1 MRSLRLGAAQIN
13 VTVGAIANN
22 THKILEVLA
31 EAERQRVDIVAFPEL
46 AITGYPPEDLLL
58 KPEFVAENLRALEL
72 IAEHCRTITAIVGF
86 VDRQDDLYDAA
97 AVLNNGEV
105 RAIYRKETLPN
116 YGVFDE
122 ARYFRPGRDSSVLV
136 QLRGVNVAVTICE
149 DVWSSAGPLSRLA
162 RDGAELIVN
171 VNASPFAQGKFLARQ
186 RMLSTRAADNSVAL
200 LYVNLVGG
208 QDELVFDGSSL
219 LYDHYGELVGG
230 GARFVEELAVLDID
244 LPSRYR
250 KRLLDPRGLSR
261 SDSASVQIEL
271 LTDRSHRGDEATT
284 HSDSV
289 REKIADQDFQLLG
302 PLGRNAERGYVAH
315 VTDRPDL
322 GYFDAAET
330 YAALVLGTR
339 DYVAKN
345 GFTTCLVALSGGVDS
360 ALVATLAV
368 DAVGPDAVKVV
379 GLPTRYSSKG
389 SVDDAAEL
397 ARRLGITFE
406 LVSID
411 GVFESFL
418 DVVKPVIGEL
428 RLGLTEE
435 NLQSRIRGTFMMGL
449 SNFFG
454 SLVLTTGNK
463 SELATG
469 YSTLYGDTAGG
480 FAVIKD
486 VPKSHVYELCAYRN
500 QLAGSELIPQ
510 AILTKAPSAE
520 LRPDQR
526 DDDSLPPYDLL
537 DPLLYRLI
545 DLDMTAAEVVVRGLS
560 QQEIVRIEK
569 LVDRAE
575 YKRRQSPP
583 GVRLT
588 EKSFGKDRRMPITNG
603 FQMPLDA

>member
-1 MRSLRLGAAQIN
+1 MRKLRLGAAQIN
-13 VTVGAIANN
+13 VTVGAIEDN
-22 THKILEVLA
+22 TRKILDVIA
-31 EAERQRVDIVAFPEL
+31 EAERKGIDIVAFPEL

-58 KPEFVAENLRALEL
+58 KPEFVAENLRALEI
-72 IAEHCRTITAIVGF
+72 IAARCRATTAVIGF

-97 AVLNNGEV
+97 AVMSAGEV
-105 RAIYRKETLPN
+105 RAIYRKENLPN

-122 ARYFRPGRDSSVLV
+122 ARYFRPGHDSSVLV
-136 QLRGVNVAVTICE
+136 QLRGVNIAVTVCE
-149 DVWSSAGPLSRLA
+149 DVWAPAGPIARLA
-162 RDGAELIVN
+162 RDGADLIVN
-171 VNASPFAQGKFLARQ
+171 VNASPFAQGKYLARQ
-186 RMLSTRAADNSVAL
+186 RMLSTRAADNSVAIF
-200 LYVNLVGG
+200 YVNLVGG

-219 LYDHYGELVGG
+219 LYDHYGELVGSG
-230 GARFVEELAVLDID
+230 VRFHEELAVFELD

-261 SDSASVQIEL
+261 VDAGPARTEVVVTPSSGVIARSTSDGPALGNIVGQELELMGPRSAE
-271 LTDRSHRGDEATT
+271 
-284 HSDSV
+284 
-289 REKIADQDFQLLG
+289 
-302 PLGRNAERGYVAH
+302 AERGYVAH
-315 VTDRPDL
+315 VANRLQL

-330 YAALVLGTR
+330 YSALVLGTR
-339 DYVAKN
+339 DYVYKN
-345 GFTTCLVALSGGVDS
+345 GFSSCLVALSGGVDS
-360 ALVATLAV
+360 ALVATIAV
-368 DAVGPDAVKVV
+368 DAVGPQALKVV

-397 ARRLGITFE
+397 ARRLGVSFE
-406 LVSID
+406 SVSID
-411 GVFESFL
+411 DIFESFL
-418 DVVKPVIGEL
+418 NMIKGVTGEL

-435 NLQSRIRGTFMMGL
+435 NLQSRIRGTFMMAL

-486 VPKSHVYELCAYRN
+486 VPKTHVYELCAYRN
-500 QLAGSELIPQ
+500 QLAGFELIPQ
-510 AILTKAPSAE
+510 EILTKAPSAE

-526 DDDSLPPYDLL
+526 DDDSLPSYDLL
-537 DPLLYRLI
+537 DPLLYQLI
-545 DLDMTAAEVVVRGLS
+545 DLDMTASEVFVHGLS
-560 QQEIVRIEK
+560 RGEVQRIER

-603 FQMPLDA
+603 S